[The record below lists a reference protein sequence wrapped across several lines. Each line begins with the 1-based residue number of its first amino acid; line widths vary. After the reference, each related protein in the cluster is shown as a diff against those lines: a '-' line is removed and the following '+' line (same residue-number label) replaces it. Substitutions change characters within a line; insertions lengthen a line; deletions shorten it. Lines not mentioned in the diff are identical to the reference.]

1 MVINVDDDD
10 DDDGDDDDGDDGDGD
25 GDDDDDGGDDE
36 YEDGDGDD
44 EDGSDEEGENG
55 DGEDAGDGDD
65 ADDDDEEEEEEEEEE
80 ERKRMMLMLMFML
93 RRRRRRRKMMMLR
106 RRMLR
111 RKTDPKTG
119 KHTSC
124 EPVQPKCRRTL
135 HKSQSV
141 WKIRGKMAA
150 DTSRFVRACA
160 VKMHM
165 DKVQQPF
172 CTENLHEKRPGTPPG
187 TSFCASL
194 RRRNAHGH
202 VTRGILCGNLQGK
215 CRTRTVLREP
225 AQSKCT
231 WTCHKRHFVRKFT
244 SDTTSIEHRAWTVT
258 VRTPQCGHT
267 AWGK

>member
-1 MVINVDDDD
+1 MLIMMVINVD

-25 GDDDDDGGDDE
+25 DDDDDDDDGGDDE

-65 ADDDDEEEEEEEEEE
+65 ADDDDEEEEE
-80 ERKRMMLMLMFML
+80 RKRMMLMLMLMFML
-93 RRRRRRRKMMMLR
+93 RRRRKMMMLR

-202 VTRGILCGNLQGK
+202 VTRGILCRNLQGK
-215 CRTRTVLREP
+215 CRTRTILREP

-244 SDTTSIEHRAWTVT
+244 SDTTSIEHRA
-258 VRTPQCGHT
+258 
-267 AWGK
+267 

>member
-1 MVINVDDDD
+1 MVINVDDDAGDDGDDDDGDDDDND
-10 DDDGDDDDGDDGDGD
+10 DDDGDDDDG
-25 GDDDDDGGDDE
+25 DDDGGDDE

-65 ADDDDEEEEEEEEEE
+65 ADDDDEEEEE
-80 ERKRMMLMLMFML
+80 RKRMMLMLMLMFML
-93 RRRRRRRKMMMLR
+93 RRRRKMMMLR

-150 DTSRFVRACA
+150 DTSGDIVLCEPAQSKCTWTKCNSHFVRKIYMKNDRGHLQGHRFVRACA
-160 VKMHM
+160 GEMHM
-165 DKVQQPF
+165 DMSQEAF
-172 CTENLHEKRPGTPPG
+172 CAVIYRENAGPVP
-187 TSFCASL
+187 FCASL
-194 RRRNAHGH
+194 RSRNAHGH
-202 VTRGILCGNLQGK
+202 VTRGILCGNLHPIPPRLNTGPE
-215 CRTRTVLREP
+215 LLP
-225 AQSKCT
+225 
-231 WTCHKRHFVRKFT
+231 
-244 SDTTSIEHRAWTVT
+244 
-258 VRTPQCGHT
+258 
-267 AWGK
+267 